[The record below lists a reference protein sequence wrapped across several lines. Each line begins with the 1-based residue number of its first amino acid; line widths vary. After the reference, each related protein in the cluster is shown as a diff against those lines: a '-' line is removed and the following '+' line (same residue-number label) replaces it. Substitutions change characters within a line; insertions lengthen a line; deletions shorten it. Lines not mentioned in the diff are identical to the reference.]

1 MQSFPVTHYQGV
13 KSEMTRNISSASRPY
28 ARRPHLR
35 WAAVAVGVALVAT
48 GCSSGSG
55 SDGGSKKVTSG
66 DGPEKSD
73 LTVTYGTSSPSE
85 APLWLA
91 ADEGIFAKHGLKVKM
106 VQATSNVGALA
117 VISGGADLYIGE
129 ATTTFQAVASNSPVQ
144 IVGNLRILN
153 NFKFFTPPS
162 IKNVKDLAGKSLSI
176 SAAGDSTELSTRLA
190 LDKLGV
196 DAKKVTLLPTGT
208 SSARLASLITGKVA
222 GTVLTEPT
230 ATAARKQ
237 GMKMVLDQTKEPL
250 TGSAVTISKS
260 FGEQNPKTV
269 VAFLEAI
276 TEAVK
281 YLQDP
286 ANKQTSLNVIAKY
299 TGSKP
304 DADDTILGY
313 TNYATPGGLV
323 MDPTPNVPAG
333 TAILEGLK
341 DEDSA
346 RFGSLTLDKVFNT
359 KFTTELKDSGFLKK
373 TWGAKLDAAA
383 PAS

>member
-1 MQSFPVTHYQGV
+1 
-13 KSEMTRNISSASRPY
+13 MTRNTHSTH
-28 ARRPHLR
+28 HLFLR
-35 WAAVAVGVALVAT
+35 GKHTSWAAVLVGVALIST

-55 SDGGSKKVTSG
+55 AKSVSNGA
-66 DGPEKSD
+66 GPEKTD

-91 ADEGIFAKHGLKVKM
+91 ADEGIFARHGLKVKM

-129 ATTTFQAVASNSPVQ
+129 ATTTFQAVASNSPIQ

-153 NFKFFTPPS
+153 NFKFFVPPN
-162 IKNVKDLAGKSLSI
+162 IKSASELSGKSLSI

-190 LDKLGV
+190 LDKLHVPTKG
-196 DAKKVTLLPTGT
+196 VTLLPTGT

-230 ATAARKQ
+230 ATAAKKQ
-237 GMKMVLDQTKEPL
+237 GMRMLLDQTKEPL

-260 FGEQNPKTV
+260 FGEKNPKTV
-269 VAFLEAI
+269 VAFLESI

-286 ANKQTSLNVIAKY
+286 ANKQACLNVIAKY
-299 TGSKP
+299 TGSKAT
-304 DADDTILGY
+304 ADDTILGY

-333 TAILEGLK
+333 QAILEGLK

-346 RFGSLTLDKVFNT
+346 RFGNLTLDKVFNSE
-359 KFTTELKDSGFLKK
+359 FTQKLKDSGFLKK
-373 TWGAKLDAAA
+373 TWGSALDGSTT